1 MGRTAHH
8 AMPTVEI
15 TNAIL
20 DKLIEIGKSDDFS
33 RMSSFFT
40 VQEQHRYGHI
50 MRLRPE
56 AWHRVAESLSIED
69 LVAIIKCLTIAERSF
84 EGWKAGSVSPVIWL
98 FRRLSGLDPN
108 LADTIANWVLTHTE
122 NDYLPF
128 GTVNLGAKSLAE
140 YHRLKEVASE
150 RAQARRE
157 AEVHRQESARQR
169 KAQEA
174 THALIGAVKR
184 GDVKAVKALIAKGA
198 DINAKDSAG
207 VSISEHAHMKGNQE
221 ILELLKV
228 TNAGE

>member
-1 MGRTAHH
+1 M
-8 AMPTVEI
+8 
-15 TNAIL
+15 
-20 DKLIEIGKSDDFS
+20 
-33 RMSSFFT
+33 
-40 VQEQHRYGHI
+40 
-50 MRLRPE
+50 
-56 AWHRVAESLSIED
+56 
-69 LVAIIKCLTIAERSF
+69 
-84 EGWKAGSVSPVIWL
+84 
-98 FRRLSGLDPN
+98 
-108 LADTIANWVLTHTE
+108 
-122 NDYLPF
+122 
-128 GTVNLGAKSLAE
+128 NLGAKSLAE

-150 RAQARRE
+150 RAKARRE

-198 DINAKDSAG
+198 DINAIDSAG